1 MPTGSTNAGPRSL
14 LGQCREMVV
23 RLGKTESALIRSLQ
37 QDRLLAERVE
47 TIRRILNQ
55 KKVKASTL
63 AKVVIEVAKR
73 MVRGVLVG
81 RFE

>member
-1 MPTGSTNAGPRSL
+1 
-14 LGQCREMVV
+14 MVV